1 MKIFSQGK
9 AARCSTDIAREEQ
22 AEYSYFSMHRKQ
34 LQNLL
39 TTLPL
44 YPVFSL
50 KSNNK
55 GGFSFSLTMIDFF
68 ANKIILKE
76 GIYEKGISPQN
87 ETDKEKSPFGYA

>member
-22 AEYSYFSMHRKQ
+22 AEYSYFSIHRKQ

-39 TTLPL
+39 TTLLL

-55 GGFSFSLTMIDFF
+55 GSFFF
-68 ANKIILKE
+68 DN
-76 GIYEKGISPQN
+76 
-87 ETDKEKSPFGYA
+87 D